1 MEHTGAPGDRQA
13 VTLPT
18 PRTTLRAIL
27 RRLLNRSDGRLTTY
41 HDRHRFAALMS
52 LAPVS
57 LPYVLARFGS
67 DKQKPGEH
75 SYGETYQR
83 LFRRL
88 RYRRLKILEIGV
100 RSGASLSAWRA
111 YFPRAVTVGFDIDDK
126 RSLAAG
132 RTTRVYQG
140 DQGAVADLSRLCAA
154 EAPFDIVID
163 DGSHQSWHQLL
174 SFLELFPHVKDGG
187 IYVIEDVQTSFWS
200 GIVGG
205 LQWDGRHITDPQ
217 FADTC
222 YGWFLDLAKYI
233 NHAEFQTL
241 DGVDARKLQLG
252 QQIRQ
257 VAFEH
262 NLIIVEKAPNT
273 ERSNFIRRASRD
285 NPRPW

>member
-57 LPYVLARFGS
+57 LPYVLALFGS

-111 YFPRAVTVGFDIDDK
+111 YF
-126 RSLAAG
+126 
-132 RTTRVYQG
+132 RVP
-140 DQGAVADLSRLCAA
+140 SR
-154 EAPFDIVID
+154 
-163 DGSHQSWHQLL
+163 
-174 SFLELFPHVKDGG
+174 
-187 IYVIEDVQTSFWS
+187 
-200 GIVGG
+200 
-205 LQWDGRHITDPQ
+205 
-217 FADTC
+217 
-222 YGWFLDLAKYI
+222 
-233 NHAEFQTL
+233 
-241 DGVDARKLQLG
+241 
-252 QQIRQ
+252 
-257 VAFEH
+257 
-262 NLIIVEKAPNT
+262 
-273 ERSNFIRRASRD
+273 
-285 NPRPW
+285 